1 MNSGFVISVPFESSS
16 DVAGGDVGLET
27 WGLWDS
33 GTLGGRW
40 TRGRDNQTTP
50 DVCAEFVK

>member
-1 MNSGFVISVPFESSS
+1 VNSGFVISVPFESSS